1 MTRHL
6 RFHWSLSAAG
16 DPLRGA
22 QARTEQSG
30 IPDIPA
36 HVEFCRHAER
46 CGIESLLT
54 AFGFHRPDPIVMA
67 AALACRTESVAF
79 MIAVRSGVFAPTA
92 YVQQINTLSVLTG
105 GRVCLNVV
113 MGHTPEEQHFYG
125 DFLSHDERFDRTDEF
140 LTICRALWN
149 EKGPVTFQGKH
160 YHVEGARLNTPFS
173 ATARTVPE
181 IYSGG
186 SSPAAIRLAVKHSDC
201 LLTFPD
207 SPEVVAERARPVLD
221 AGKEVGLLV
230 SLVARAT
237 RDEAL
242 AATDELVSRVSG
254 RSRKTHREFSARSD
268 SVTFT
273 SVIRQA
279 ESRDAW
285 VTSTLWTGAVPYLG
299 APSIALVG
307 SYDEIAEAIWEFR
320 SVGVS
325 QFLFLGWPDLEEMT
339 RFSEQILPR
348 VRRREDVWS
357 SQEKTKKADQRGPE
371 PFL

>member
-1 MTRHL
+1 M
-6 RFHWSLSAAG
+6 
-16 DPLRGA
+16 A

-54 AFGFHRPDPIVMA
+54 AFGFHRPDPIVLA
-67 AALACRTESVAF
+67 AALACRTDSVAF
-79 MIAVRSGVFAPTA
+79 MIAVRSGVVAPTA

-113 MGHTPEEQHFYG
+113 IGHTPEEQHFYG
-125 DFLSHDERFDRTDEF
+125 DFLSHDERFERTDEF
-140 LTICRALWN
+140 LTVCRALWDQA
-149 EKGPVTFQGKH
+149 GPVTFEGK
-160 YHVEGARLNTPFS
+160 YYRVEGARLNTPFRS
-173 ATARTVPE
+173 PARAVPE

-207 SPEVVAERARPVLD
+207 APAVIAERVRPVLS

-230 SLVARAT
+230 SLLARAT
-237 RDEAL
+237 RAEAL
-242 AATDELVSRVSG
+242 AATRELLARVAG
-254 RSRKTHREFSARSD
+254 RSRNTHREFSSRSD

-273 SVIRQA
+273 TVIRQA
-279 ESRDAW
+279 ESQDAW
-285 VTSTLWTGAVPYLG
+285 VTPTLWTGAVPYLG

-307 SYDEIAEAIWEFR
+307 DYDQVAEAIWEFR
-320 SVGVS
+320 NAGVS
-325 QFLFLGWPDLEEMT
+325 QFLFLGWPDIDEMT
-339 RFSEQILPR
+339 RFSEHILPR
-348 VRRREDVWS
+348 VRCREND
-357 SQEKTKKADQRGPE
+357 QTADDRGDPS
-371 PFL
+371 